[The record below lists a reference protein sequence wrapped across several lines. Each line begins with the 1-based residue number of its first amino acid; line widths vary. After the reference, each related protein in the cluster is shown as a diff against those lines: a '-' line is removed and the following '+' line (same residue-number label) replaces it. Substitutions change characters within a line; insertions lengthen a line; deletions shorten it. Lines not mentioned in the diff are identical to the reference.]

1 MIDTSILINNF
12 RERKQKTTILERL
25 TKSYDISI
33 SSIVALEYLRGSNN
47 YGKDKLFLDNIKVYG
62 FDYEYIPTSIKI
74 IKDLKRRSLLISDFD
89 LLIASTCVANNLPF
103 ATTNIKHFERIKD
116 LNLLDLKVFKD
127 GNLSGCHENKPTKK
141 PLTKKEREQILSDL
155 LKKSPKK

>member
-1 MIDTSILINNF
+1 
-12 RERKQKTTILERL
+12 
-25 TKSYDISI
+25 
-33 SSIVALEYLRGSNN
+33 
-47 YGKDKLFLDNIKVYG
+47 
-62 FDYEYIPTSIKI
+62 
-74 IKDLKRRSLLISDFD
+74 

-127 GNLSGCHENKPTKK
+127 GNLSGCHEKQTDKK
-141 PLTKKEREQILSDL
+141 TINQKRKRTNLIRL